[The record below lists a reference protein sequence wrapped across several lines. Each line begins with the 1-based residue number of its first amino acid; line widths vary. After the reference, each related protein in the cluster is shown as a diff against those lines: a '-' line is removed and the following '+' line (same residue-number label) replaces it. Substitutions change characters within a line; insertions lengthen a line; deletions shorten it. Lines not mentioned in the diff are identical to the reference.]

1 MADNGKKLDYRLVPS
16 TCVYCGTGCGVLL
29 EVTDGRVTGTL
40 PQKDHPVSRGAL
52 CIKGWAAHEFVH
64 SDKRLTRPMV
74 RVDGKLV
81 ETDWDTA
88 LQTVAE
94 GLSRAAKE
102 HGPEAVGFFASA
114 RCTNEENYLLQK
126 LARAAVRTNNVD
138 HCARLCHASTVA
150 GLAMS
155 FGSGAMTNSIGEL
168 EDAEV
173 ILVVGSNTTEQ
184 HPIIGE
190 KILAAARKGA
200 KLIVIDPRSIH
211 LSDFAQIYLRPRP
224 GSDVAFIN
232 GLANVIVSEGLEDR
246 DFIAARTEGF
256 EEFRKAVAEYTPER
270 VEELSGIPAADLAA
284 AARLYAAAERASIV
298 YCMGITQHTTGTDN
312 VLALANL
319 AMLTGNIGKPCA
331 GVNPLRG
338 QNNVQG
344 ACDMGGLPNVY
355 PGYQR
360 VNDEETAAKFE
371 AAWGVEG
378 LPRQP
383 GLTVVEMTDLAAE
396 GELRALFIMGEN
408 PMVSDPDINH
418 VRQALQKLDFLAVA
432 DIMDNETLEY
442 AHVVLPAASFAEKDG
457 TFTNTERRVQRI
469 RKAVEPVGE
478 ARADWEI
485 VCGIA
490 KKMGAAGFDFSS
502 PEEIFEEIRKVTPS
516 YAGMSYARLGTRGLQ
531 WPCPAE
537 DHPGTPILHTES
549 FPIGK
554 GKFTALEF
562 REPAET
568 PDEEYPLV
576 LTTGRLL
583 FHYHTGTMT
592 RRSPSLVREIDRAF
606 VEVNPADAAE
616 LGIRDGER
624 VKVSSRRGSVEVD
637 AKVTERVGKG
647 VIFMPFHFAE
657 AAANLLTNPALDP
670 VAKIPEL
677 KTCAARIEK

>member
-1 MADNGKKLDYRLVPS
+1 MSDKEMSYRLVPS

-29 EVTDGRVTGTL
+29 EVTGGCLTGTL
-40 PQKDHPVSRGAL
+40 PQKDHPVSGGSL
-52 CIKGWAAHEFVH
+52 CIKGWSLHEFVYSEH
-64 SDKRLTRPMV
+64 RLTRPMV
-74 RVDGKLV
+74 RSGGELV

-88 LQTVAE
+88 LQAVAD
-94 GLSRAAKE
+94 GLAAARE
-102 HGPEAVGFFASA
+102 RGGPDSVGFFTSA

-126 LARAAVRTNNVD
+126 LARAVVGTNNVD

-150 GLAMS
+150 GLATA
-155 FGSGAMTNSIGEL
+155 FGSGAMTNSIGDL
-168 EDAEV
+168 ADAGV

-190 KILAAARKGA
+190 RILAAVRKGV

-211 LSDFAQIYLRPRP
+211 LSGFADIYLRPRP

-232 GLANVIVSEGLEDR
+232 GMINAVISEGLQDSE
-246 DFIAARTEGF
+246 FIASRTEGF
-256 EEFRKAVAEYTPER
+256 EDLKKAVAEFTPQR
-270 VEELSGIPAADLAA
+270 VEEISGIPAEELVA
-284 AARLYAAAERASIV
+284 AARLYAGAERASIV

-312 VLALANL
+312 VLSLANL
-319 AMLTGNIGKPCA
+319 ALLTGNVGKPGT

-344 ACDMGGLPNVY
+344 ACDLGGLPNVY
-355 PGYQR
+355 PAYQK
-360 VNDEETAAKFE
+360 VNDEEVARRFE
-371 AAWGVEG
+371 EAWGVEG

-383 GLTVVEMTDLAAE
+383 GLTITEMIEKAAT
-396 GELRALFIMGEN
+396 GELKALFIMGEN

-418 VRQALQKLDFLAVA
+418 VREALQGIDFLVVA
-432 DIMDNETLEY
+432 DIMENETMQY

-469 RKAVEPVGE
+469 REAVEPVGE
-478 ARADWEI
+478 SRADWEI
-485 VCGIA
+485 VCLLG
-490 KKMGAAGFDFSS
+490 KKMGAAGFDFAS
-502 PEEIFEEIRKVTPS
+502 PEEVFEEMRKVTPS
-516 YAGMSYARLGTRGLQ
+516 YAGMTYERLGTQGLQ
-531 WPCPAE
+531 WPCPTE
-537 DHPGTPILHTES
+537 DHPGTPILHAES

-554 GKFTALEF
+554 GRFTPCEY

-568 PDEEYPLV
+568 PDADYPLV
-576 LTTGRLL
+576 LTTGRLH
-583 FHYHTGTMT
+583 FHFHTGTMT
-592 RRSPSLVREIDRAF
+592 RRSPSLVREINRSF
-606 VEVNPADAAE
+606 VEVNPADAVE
-616 LGIRDGER
+616 LGISDGEQ

-637 AKVTERVGKG
+637 ARVTERVGKG

-677 KTCAARIEK
+677 KVCAARLSK